1 MKPNEILLRCFAERK
16 EDYWQAFCIDLCLA
30 VQGDSF
36 QEVKSKLH
44 AQVADYLQD
53 ILDGE
58 DRPYAAQLLSRKS
71 PLPIVAKYHLISA
84 MNHIHRWKQKAF
96 AFRDAMPLK
105 LAS

>member
-1 MKPNEILLRCFAERK
+1 MKPTEILLRCFAERK

-30 VQGDSF
+30 VQGENLK
-36 QEVKSKLH
+36 EVQRKLH
-44 AQVADYLQD
+44 EQVTDYLQD

-58 DRPYAAQLLSRKS
+58 DRPYAAQLLRRKS
-71 PLPIVAKYHLISA
+71 PMQIVAKYHLISA
-84 MNHIHRWKQKAF
+84 MNHIHRWKHNAF